1 MKVIKEQTHCLLL
14 NYFGLNNR
22 YYLAV
27 TVMTYFD
34 LKDPGNP
41 LKEQE
46 MWPFVQGELGKDA
59 ILDMAMP
66 KPRGEAV
73 VWGKCFTPDRE
84 PREASRVGFR
94 VGPIEKDL
102 YVFGNRSWKK
112 AAGMAVT
119 VSAPEPFTEMPVTY
133 VRAFGGAGFDR
144 NPSGKGFALVAEPDG
159 TESHPLPN
167 IEDPEHLVG
176 SPSDRPDPAGFAPL
190 DFSWPQRAKKL
201 GTYDNTWFQEHW
213 PFYPEDMNWTYFNV
227 APEDQQMDG
236 FFEGNEA
243 LSVSGMHPK
252 KPVVESRLPGIRHRF
267 FVNQL
272 IDRLKPEGETAFKE
286 VLNHIDTVWLFPHA
300 EKGVVISRGSVEVK
314 DDEALDVPHLYIVSE
329 VPGQQPGSIEKY
341 HEQFLKLVD
350 RGITVDIAPRMEE
363 ARKKLTGLA
372 DMLRDLPLQ
381 VSDSIAQNLGTAP
394 KSVLTPVEV
403 AVQTMATI
411 DDHKK
416 RLADGEKRLLQL
428 KADYRHFM
436 KIDTSGFGVAAV
448 QLDAMKE
455 KLAAIPGTVEAAKKD
470 KDKYFKTLKD
480 KLKELYDN
488 PDFAKIT
495 KGSVDV
501 EAMLPKE
508 EEAADPWF
516 ESGMRF
522 LEECRE
528 RLMKDPEAMS
538 AFRGLGFRPY
548 TLKRSWLGINPEEA
562 RFERKAWGLTKPGEG
577 PDPDALII
585 PAGLVIPRFNGAALE
600 HITVRPLPEG
610 HGVLTPAILMG
621 PLMDTASDTFVEGS
635 RGTAMVLAP
644 VIGKPFVCVAN
655 DMEAILLHQELGDF
669 CAICAMKDPSVKPAK
684 DAADAVKKAPQFLVV
699 FYPGA
704 SGKGKGPDMAPWKKA
719 CEGSEPIALPAGKNI
734 LEAKKA
740 EADLWQWIADALRP
754 ATAPDP
760 ASKPKD
766 IDVME
771 PGAVASLI
779 PVIDVAALVAKVRDD
794 LMAKMKPK
802 IDLFE
807 AKKKEA
813 MDVIGKQL
821 AKQGYDIDALMKDV
835 PQLAEGAN
843 PYTDAQSQFAH
854 EAAALRQK
862 VVDAGKMTPEV
873 EKKLAE
879 VEKKSQEVLAAAAK
893 RFDEGT
899 QRLAAARAKID
910 AGPPEW
916 AKKLMAAS
924 GIDPGDPAP
933 LRQLTRE
940 DVIERR
946 AKDLSLS
953 ARNMKGVDLSG
964 LDLKGSDMRRAILE
978 GANLSGADLAGAD
991 LREAI
996 ANGADFSGASLK
1008 GALLVRGIF
1017 QKAKF
1022 AGADMAQADLGG
1034 AMMSETDMTG
1044 ADLTGAS
1051 IMKTLLE
1058 KAKLVNVR
1066 AVEARAS
1073 QMYCLSADISGADF
1087 SRADLTKAVFLKTN
1101 IGGANFSK
1109 STLRQAAF
1117 LESKGEKLDLSGAD
1131 MHNCRIL
1138 QGSAMTQSDFTD
1150 TNAQKVSWMK
1160 SDLSGSDFRG
1170 STIERGLLEGC
1181 DLTGSN
1187 FSGVNAKQ
1195 ARLTKSNLSDS
1206 NLKEINLFQGSLRK
1220 SKLVRTDLTEAN
1232 LYGAEFHR
1240 TGVGETVLDDA
1251 NLKMTK
1257 LHKRADLLPEPP
1269 KDKRS

>member
-1 MKVIKEQTHCLLL
+1 MKVIKEETHCLLL

-27 TVMTYFD
+27 TVMAYFD
-34 LKDPGNP
+34 LKDPANP

-73 VWGKCFTPDRE
+73 VWGRCFTPGGE
-84 PREASRVGFR
+84 PREASRVSLQI
-94 VGPIEKDL
+94 GPIEKDL
-102 YVFGNRSWKK
+102 YVFGDRYWKK

-119 VSAPEPFTEMPVTY
+119 VGAPEPFTEMPVTY
-133 VRAFGGAGFDR
+133 AHAFGGAGFDP
-144 NPSGKGFALVAEPDG
+144 NPAGKGFLPVMGPNGAEH
-159 TESHPLPN
+159 HPLPN
-167 IEDPEHLVG
+167 IEVPKHLVG
-176 SPSDRPDPAGFAPL
+176 SPSDRPDPAGFAPF

-201 GTYDNTWFQEHW
+201 GTYDNAWFREHW
-213 PFYPEDMNWTYFNV
+213 PFYPEDMDWTYFNS
-227 APEDQQMDG
+227 APEDQQIED
-236 FFEGNEA
+236 FFEGSEA
-243 LSVSGMHPK
+243 FSVSGMHPK
-252 KPVVESRLPGIRHRF
+252 KPVVEGRLPGIRHRL

-272 IDRLKPEGETAFKE
+272 VNVAKPEGETVFKE
-286 VLNHIDTVWLFPHA
+286 VLTHIDTVWLFPHA
-300 EKGVVISRGSVEVK
+300 EKGIAISRGSVEVK

-329 VPGQQPGSIEKY
+329 VAGQQTGTIEKY
-341 HEQFLKLVD
+341 HQQFSKAVD
-350 RGITVDIAPRMEE
+350 RGIVVDMAPKMEE
-363 ARKKLTGLA
+363 ARKKLTGLV

-381 VSDSIAQNLGTAP
+381 ISDSIAQNLGTAP
-394 KSVLTPVEV
+394 KSVRTPVEV
-403 AVQTMATI
+403 AVQTIATI

-428 KADYRHFM
+428 KADYGHFM
-436 KIDTSGFGVAAV
+436 KIDTSGFGVAAQ
-448 QLDAMKE
+448 QLDAMKG
-455 KLAAIPGTVEAAKKD
+455 KLAAIPGKVDAAKKD
-470 KDKYFKTLKD
+470 KAKYFKTLKD

-488 PDFAKIT
+488 PDFVKIT
-495 KGSVDV
+495 KGAVDV

-508 EEAADPWF
+508 EEAADPWY

-522 LEECRE
+522 LEACRG
-528 RLMKDPEAMS
+528 RLIEDPEMMS

-548 TLKRSWLGINPEEA
+548 TLKRSWIGINREEA
-562 RFERKAWGLTKPGEG
+562 RFARKAWGLTKPGKG
-577 PDPDALII
+577 PDPDSLVI
-585 PAGLVIPRFNGAALE
+585 PAGLVIPRFSGAALE
-600 HITVRPLPEG
+600 HITVRPLPPG
-610 HGVLTPAILMG
+610 PGIPTPAALMG
-621 PLMDTASDTFVEGS
+621 ALMDTASDAFVEGS
-635 RGTAMVLAP
+635 KETALVLAP
-644 VIGKPFVCVAN
+644 AEGKPFVCVEN
-655 DMEAILLHQELGDF
+655 DMEAILLNQELGDF
-669 CAICAMKDPSVKPAK
+669 CSVSAMKDPSVKPPK

-699 FYPGA
+699 SYPDRPVKDGI
-704 SGKGKGPDMAPWKKA
+704 PDVAPWKKV

-740 EADLWQWIADALRP
+740 DADLWQWAADALRP
-754 ATAPDP
+754 GVTPDP
-760 ASKPKD
+760 AAKPKD

-794 LMAKMKPK
+794 LMAKMKPGV
-802 IDLFE
+802 DLFE

-813 MDVIGKQL
+813 MDLIGKQL
-821 AKQGYDIDALMKDV
+821 AKQGHDIDTLMKDA
-835 PQLAEGAN
+835 PQLPEGTN
-843 PYTDAQSQFAH
+843 PYTDAQSKFAQ

-862 VVDAGKMTPEV
+862 VVDHGKMTPEV
-873 EKKLAE
+873 DKKLAE
-879 VEKKSQEVLAAAAK
+879 VEKKSQEVLAGAAK

-910 AGPPEW
+910 AGPPAW
-916 AKKLMAAS
+916 AKKLMAGA
-924 GIDPGDPAP
+924 GIDSDDPAP

-940 DVIERR
+940 DVIERY
-946 AKDLSLS
+946 AKGLSLS
-953 ARNMKGVDLSG
+953 TRNMKGVDLSG
-964 LDLKGSDMRRAILE
+964 LDLKGADLSKALLE
-978 GANLSGADLAGAD
+978 GANLSGVDLTAAD
-991 LREAI
+991 LRQAI
-996 ANGADFSGASLK
+996 ATGADFSKASLK
-1008 GALLVRGIF
+1008 GALLMRGIF
-1017 QKAKF
+1017 QKTKF
-1022 AGADMAQADLGG
+1022 VGADMAQADLGG

-1044 ADLTGAS
+1044 ANLSGAS

-1058 KAKLVNVR
+1058 KAKLVNVH
-1066 AVEARAS
+1066 AAQAKAS

-1101 IGGANFSK
+1101 IGGVNFSK
-1109 STLRQAAF
+1109 STLRETAF
-1117 LESKGEKLDLSGAD
+1117 LESKGDKLDLSGAD
-1131 MHNCRIL
+1131 MHNSRIL
-1138 QGSAMTQSDFTD
+1138 QGSAMTQSNFTD
-1150 TNAQKVSWMK
+1150 TKADRASWMK

-1170 STIERGLLEGC
+1170 STIERGLLQEC

-1220 SKLVRTDLTEAN
+1220 SKLVRTDLTRAN
-1232 LYGAEFHR
+1232 LYGAEFYR
-1240 TGVGETVLDDA
+1240 TGVGETKLDDA

-1269 KDKRS
+1269 KEKKK